1 MLKSHQPKVQD
12 HLGHSDSTG
21 LAVSK
26 ASTPSVEV
34 LTAPMPI
41 PPPMVATEED
51 LVEAAL
57 LKYAQQQATK
67 WGADRFAAEFK
78 RRDLEERWLEAS
90 RSHTTPYSQPSGA
103 PDGGLIGALSGPVD
117 AAAQERVVEAD
128 RAELRFL
135 RPKYERHASV
145 PRPPEPEP
153 EPDRGRGRRRKR
165 SRSATNDPSW
175 LITPAE
181 ASRMSA
187 AGRRLYGLDD
197 PSTARA

>member
-1 MLKSHQPKVQD
+1 
-12 HLGHSDSTG
+12 
-21 LAVSK
+21 
-26 ASTPSVEV
+26 
-34 LTAPMPI
+34 
-41 PPPMVATEED
+41 MVVTEEE

-57 LKYAQQQATK
+57 LKYAQQRATK

-90 RSHTTPYSQPSGA
+90 RSHTTPYTQPTAA
-103 PDGGLIGALSGPVD
+103 PETRLADALSGPVD
-117 AAAQERVVEAD
+117 ATAQGQVVGAD

-145 PRPPEPEP
+145 PRPPEQESQPH
-153 EPDRGRGRRRKR
+153 RGRARARKR
-165 SRSATNDPSW
+165 SRSAIDDPSW

-187 AGRRLYGLDD
+187 AGRRLYGLED
-197 PSTARA
+197 PPAASAS

>member
-1 MLKSHQPKVQD
+1 
-12 HLGHSDSTG
+12 
-21 LAVSK
+21 
-26 ASTPSVEV
+26 
-34 LTAPMPI
+34 
-41 PPPMVATEED
+41 MVVTEEE

-57 LKYAQQQATK
+57 LKYAQQRATK

-90 RSHTTPYSQPSGA
+90 RSDTTPYTQPSAA
-103 PDGGLIGALSGPVD
+103 PEKRLADALSGPVD
-117 AAAQERVVEAD
+117 ATAQGQVVEGD

-145 PRPPEPEP
+145 PRPPEQDPD
-153 EPDRGRGRRRKR
+153 PDRGRPRRRKR
-165 SRSATNDPSW
+165 SRAINDPSW

-187 AGRRLYGLDD
+187 AGRRLYGLED
-197 PSTARA
+197 PSAAPAS